1 MKKLDIWVHNNIQKK
16 IQKLGKKHK
25 VILYAAQEYEVSGD
39 FDPSNVQCP
48 ENISYIYGS
57 AGIEEEFYQCYSTSK
72 SIDFWYNFWLY
83 SALWQ
88 IDISHLG
95 IPSNNKLFI
104 SLNNVA
110 RLHRCM
116 LMDSLYKN
124 GLLSDNIVSWHDPK
138 PKYRFKYWSPKI
150 MQLNDNFIKEKS
162 QYRIPKEYSCALF
175 NLIAEAT
182 VDVVFLTEKTWH
194 AILCG
199 KPFLVLG
206 APGIHKF
213 LRSKGYK
220 LFDNVID
227 YSFDNETD
235 LGKRIEML
243 VQEIKK
249 LENKNYKKIYKEL
262 EHICKHNKQLA
273 IKHIKNQE
281 GVPESAKEY
290 NYYRII
296 INEATQ
302 KLCLID

>member
-25 VILYAAQEYEVSGD
+25 VILYAAQEYEISGD

-110 RLHRCM
+110 HLHRCM

-138 PKYRFKYWSPKI
+138 PEYRFKYWSPKI
-150 MQLNDNFIKEKS
+150 MQLNDNFIKEIS
-162 QYRIPKEYSCALF
+162 QDRIPKEYSCALF
-175 NLIAEAT
+175 NLIAETT

-194 AILCG
+194 AILCS
-199 KPFLVLG
+199 KPFLILG

-213 LRSKGYK
+213 LKSKGYK

-227 YSFDNETD
+227 YSFDNKTD
-235 LGKRIEML
+235 LEKRIEML